1 MNFEYEIDHE
11 KGFITERF
19 FGKVYVDEL
28 MDGLGR
34 LFGDPAYRNHYHGLV
49 DLSEASLLMDYR
61 DVSKLVKFQKE
72 SPQTSTGQWGFLA
85 ASDLNFGVLRI
96 YHSLMYDQAIDL
108 LLFKTEAQARA
119 WQAKLIRETT
129 VSN

>member
-11 KGFITERF
+11 QGFITERF

-28 MDGLGR
+28 MDGLVR
-34 LFGDPAYRNHYHGLV
+34 LFADPDYRNHYHGLV

-61 DVSKLVKFQKE
+61 DVSKLVEFQKK

-96 YHSLMYDQAIDL
+96 FHSLMHDHAMDL
-108 LLFKTEAQARA
+108 QLFKTEAQARA
-119 WQAKLIRETT
+119 WQKKLVGRAA